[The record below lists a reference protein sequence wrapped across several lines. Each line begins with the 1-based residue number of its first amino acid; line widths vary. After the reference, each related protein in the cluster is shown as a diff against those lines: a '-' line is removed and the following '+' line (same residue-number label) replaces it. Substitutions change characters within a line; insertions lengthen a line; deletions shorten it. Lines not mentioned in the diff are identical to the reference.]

1 MLHFVQH
8 DSEWMISEVQTDISL
23 PYIMSNKNDTTLY
36 VGFTNDIERRIKEHK
51 SGLTKGFT
59 QRYNCDKLVYFETY
73 SDVNQALDREKQI
86 KKWRRE
92 KKDLLIK
99 TLNPDLKDLSDG
111 FLDSLRSLEMTDYGK
126 EEL

>member
-1 MLHFVQH
+1 
-8 DSEWMISEVQTDISL
+8 
-23 PYIMSNKNDTTLY
+23 MSNKNDTTLY
-36 VGFTNDIERRIKEHK
+36 VGFTNDIERRIKEQ
-51 SGLTKGFT
+51 GFT
-59 QRYNCDKLVYFETY
+59 QRYNCDKLVFFETY

>member
-36 VGFTNDIERRIKEHK
+36 LGFTNDIERRIKEHK

-73 SDVNQALDREKQI
+73 SDKLSIRQRKTDKEMEKI
-86 KKWRRE
+86 E
-92 KKDLLIK
+92 KGSAYKDIE
-99 TLNPDLKDLSDG
+99 S
-111 FLDSLRSLEMTDYGK
+111 
-126 EEL
+126 

>member
-1 MLHFVQH
+1 
-8 DSEWMISEVQTDISL
+8 MISEGQTDISL

-59 QRYNCDKLVYFETY
+59 QRYNCYKLVYFETY
-73 SDVNQALDREKQI
+73 SDINQALDREKQI

-111 FLDSLRSLEMTDYGK
+111 FLDSLCSLEMTENGE

>member
-1 MLHFVQH
+1 MEK
-8 DSEWMISEVQTDISL
+8 SSNIMYKSYYI
-23 PYIMSNKNDTTLY
+23 YIMSNKNDTTLY

>member
-1 MLHFVQH
+1 MYK
-8 DSEWMISEVQTDISL
+8 SYYI
-23 PYIMSNKNDTTLY
+23 YIMSNKNDTTLY

-51 SGLTKGFT
+51 SGLAK
-59 QRYNCDKLVYFETY
+59 
-73 SDVNQALDREKQI
+73 ALDREKQI

-126 EEL
+126 EKL